1 VTPPQNSSGPKRG
14 SSSRPVERQR
24 VPSGTP
30 RHVPREVWEAC
41 RTGSVTDANR
51 GLVIKERWLG
61 DQGESKRMSPFQVT
75 ALPGEALDSWLAAIN
90 NRSSAA
96 ARPWRV
102 AKGSLSA
109 DFVPKHAVQTANA

>member
-1 VTPPQNSSGPKRG
+1 
-14 SSSRPVERQR
+14 
-24 VPSGTP
+24 
-30 RHVPREVWEAC
+30 
-41 RTGSVTDANR
+41 
-51 GLVIKERWLG
+51 
-61 DQGESKRMSPFQVT
+61 MSPFQVT